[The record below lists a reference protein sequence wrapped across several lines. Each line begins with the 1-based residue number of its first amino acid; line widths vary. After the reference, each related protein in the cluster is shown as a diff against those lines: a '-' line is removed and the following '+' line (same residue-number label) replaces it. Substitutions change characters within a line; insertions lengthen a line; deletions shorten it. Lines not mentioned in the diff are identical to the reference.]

1 MIVLQGGSAE
11 IELKK
16 GQKIRLSTDE
26 KYFDIGDD
34 KCIYV
39 DYKNITKVLPVGGKV
54 FIDDGLI
61 SVIAEKVGKRQRVI
75 MAVIDLP
82 IILPGYRI

>member
-75 MAVIDLP
+75 MAAIDLP